1 MGSTRHFRMILPF
14 NPYQVPTNPTK
25 PGLRMR
31 RAAPERRADTGAMS
45 AGEPLCRVDTGSFRS
60 SGSGSSRS
68 SAKHQAAWHTDT
80 WDGDGT

>member
-45 AGEPLCRVDTGSFRS
+45 AGEQPKQRQASSSMAHGHVGRGRHVTGRQ
-60 SGSGSSRS
+60 GLLNERG
-68 SAKHQAAWHTDT
+68 
-80 WDGDGT
+80 GGV